1 MDTDELMALALEMVG
16 FTEVPADSQIL
27 VPGTNLRRLLVGID
41 IGVGEL
47 LLAREQGF
55 DGVIAHHPAGGHAS
69 VRFHHVLRRHA
80 ELMEE
85 AGVPHGEA
93 LRAVEELS
101 APRETAGHAAN
112 YDRVP
117 AFARFLRLPFLNIH
131 QPWDEMGRQR
141 MVGALEACDEDA
153 TVEDGVAAL
162 HALPEFGVA
171 ETDIVLRLGEPA
183 HPSAVGRSP
192 TGPERTAATPWRK
205 LTSPTAWTPWCTST
219 SCRRTFNACERTPPW
234 RGRPSSSRATS
245 RATPWESPPTSSG
258 SERRVSR
265 WSPSAAFSN
274 PDYPSGVAVRRARM
288 DPRFRR

>member
-1 MDTDELMALALEMVG
+1 MDTDGLMALALEMVG

-47 LLAREQGF
+47 LLARERGF

-69 VRFHHVLRRHA
+69 VHFHHVLRRHA

-171 ETDIVLRLGEPA
+171 ETDIVLRLGEAA
-183 HPSAVGRSP
+183 HPLGRWAVAHGAGTNGGYPVAKAYFSHGVDTLVYIHILPADVQRLREDP
-192 TGPERTAATPWRK
+192 GLEGKTLVVTGHIASDSLGITPYIQR
-205 LTSPTAWTPWCTST
+205 LREEGLEVVAL
-219 SCRRTFNACERTPPW
+219 
-234 RGRPSSSRATS
+234 G
-245 RATPWESPPTSSG
+245 
-258 SERRVSR
+258 
-265 WSPSAAFSN
+265 
-274 PDYPSGVAVRRARM
+274 GVLE
-288 DPRFRR
+288 P